1 MSYMTVQV
9 AVSSEK
15 LTGTVLGIRQY
26 GVFCSLHPEHISYY
40 KSKRKQANFALWQD
54 IKTQKRNGGVALFFL

>member
-40 KSKRKQANFALWQD
+40 KSKRKQANFAL
-54 IKTQKRNGGVALFFL
+54 